1 MSALEGSLE
10 ASIVAR
16 APIGVSEHDAP
27 GAWRVIV
34 ARSER
39 GARVWYHGRND
50 DPRHVEITR
59 QAARDWYARSLERQA
74 RSLEATGRPELES
87 EAHALYQRAI
97 GVRQGVCS

>member
-34 ARSER
+34 ARTATRSR
-39 GARVWYHGRND
+39 AWYHGRND
-50 DPRHVEITR
+50 DPRYVEITHR
-59 QAARDWYARSLERQA
+59 AAREWYANA
-74 RSLEATGRPELES
+74 LEARARELEL
-87 EAHALYQRAI
+87 EAHTLYQRAV